1 MGSKAMTQKLLMPL
15 QELPLDQNGWRC
27 HPDLPQFEEGQ
38 EQDFGKYLRQQGL
51 RYALHSLENDTSPE
65 NDKIATDYF
74 EHGSSDFSGW
84 NPLPPQGDGWFLIS
98 IHDTEDGPVAMW
110 VTREPE
116 QSA

>member
-1 MGSKAMTQKLLMPL
+1 MTQKLLMPL

-38 EQDFGKYLRQQGL
+38 EQEFGEYLRQQGL
-51 RYALHSLENDTSPE
+51 RYKLQFLEDDCSPE
-65 NDKIATDYF
+65 AIELAKKYF
-74 EHGSSDFSGW
+74 EHESGDFSGW
-84 NPLPPQGDGWFLIS
+84 KPRPPQGDGWFLIS
-98 IHDTEDGPVAMW
+98 VHDNEDGPVAMW